1 MIRATTTLA
10 GLMAA
15 PLIVHASL
23 IDEIQVYTDDIN
35 APGQFGLELHVNTT
49 PKGRSTPDYPGEV
62 VPNRGLRVTPEF
74 SWGLAPNWE
83 AGLYVPASRD
93 ANGNT
98 EFAGAKV
105 RLKWL
110 PVKPAEGEAGWF
122 FGANG
127 ELSRLEQR
135 FSESRTS
142 AELRIMSGW
151 RNADWLVAVNPVFGW
166 SLSDG
171 LRSGTADLSLG
182 TKIARTVAHDVS
194 VGIEYYADAGTTSRP
209 TLRDQA
215 QTLYGAIDAE
225 FGGWSINFGVGRGLT
240 RAADRLTVKTIVGVP
255 F

>member
-1 MIRATTTLA
+1 
-10 GLMAA
+10 
-15 PLIVHASL
+15 
-23 IDEIQVYTDDIN
+23 
-35 APGQFGLELHVNTT
+35 
-49 PKGRSTPDYPGEV
+49 
-62 VPNRGLRVTPEF
+62 
-74 SWGLAPNWE
+74 
-83 AGLYVPASRD
+83 
-93 ANGNT
+93 
-98 EFAGAKV
+98 
-105 RLKWL
+105 
-110 PVKPAEGEAGWF
+110 VKPAEGEAGWF